1 MDDFGEDFTDDD
13 FLSNLTGV
21 FTSNPTPPSKSFNV
35 GNYENYIKNLT
46 GMGSPAGGT
55 TADGTSG
62 YSSMSSADIDK
73 LLSDPVF
80 STAGG
85 SLFDQGISALKGAL
99 PDLAKKLTG
108 AAGDKLKK
116 LLVNEKDGSLNIGA
130 LAAGGI
136 GGAALIPLLQKLFG
150 GEGSAAAPTN
160 SYVSPFAGTKAAPAA
175 APTFVQMPSQAQS
188 YQSMLGRGMAQGGEV
203 GMKSGGFVVPADVVS
218 HLGNG
223 STNAG
228 VAALK
233 KRYPNAHHIQGHGDG
248 MSDDIPATIDG
259 QEPAR
264 VADGE
269 VYIEGAD
276 NKGLKSL
283 MANVRKAR
291 TGTTKQAK
299 AINPARM
306 MKA

>member
-1 MDDFGEDFTDDD
+1 MDLDIYNYDNEDNPNVPAYNPTDVLNPVYYDENDFDPGP
-13 FLSNLTGV
+13 SGN
-21 FTSNPTPPSKSFNV
+21 TSNFGPSFLDN
-35 GNYENYIKNLT
+35 
-46 GMGSPAGGT
+46 
-55 TADGTSG
+55 
-62 YSSMSSADIDK
+62 
-73 LLSDPVF
+73 
-80 STAGG
+80 
-85 SLFDQGISALKGAL
+85 GIAALKGAL

-108 AAGDKLKK
+108 AAGDTLKK
-116 LLVNEKDGSLNIGA
+116 LILNEKGELNIGA

-136 GGAALIPLLQKLFG
+136 GGAALLPLLSKLFG
-150 GEGSAAAPTN
+150 GDQAATAPSN
-160 SYVSPFAGTKAAPAA
+160 AYVSPFANTKAAPAA

-188 YQSMLGRGMAQGGEV
+188 YQSMLGRGMAQGGVV
-203 GMKSGGFVVPADVVS
+203 GMNSGGFVVPADVVS

-259 QEPAR
+259 KEPAR

-276 NKGLKSL
+276 SKGLKSL

-299 AINPARM
+299 AIDSARM

>member
-1 MDDFGEDFTDDD
+1 MDFDFDDSGDFDPGPSGRTSS
-13 FLSNLTGV
+13 FGPQ
-21 FTSNPTPPSKSFNV
+21 FTSAPIPFDFYNYDNEDNPNIPGV
-35 GNYENYIKNLT
+35 
-46 GMGSPAGGT
+46 GT
-55 TADGTSG
+55 TADGTQEYTSL
-62 YSSMSSADIDK
+62 SKSELDN
-73 LLSDPVF
+73 LLSGIGTGDD
-80 STAGG
+80 
-85 SLFDQGISALKGAL
+85 SLFDKGLAALKGAL
-99 PDLAKKLTG
+99 PAT
-108 AAGDKLKK
+108 LKK
-116 LLVNEKDGSLNIGA
+116 LLINEKDGSLNIGA

-136 GGAALIPLLQKLFG
+136 GGAALVPLLSKLFG

-233 KRYPNAHHIQGHGDG
+233 KRYPNAHHIQGDGDG
-248 MSDDIPATIDG
+248 MSDDISATIDG

-283 MANVRKAR
+283 MASVRKAR

>member
-1 MDDFGEDFTDDD
+1 MDFDFDDSGDFDPGPSGRTSSFGPQFTMAPIPFDFYNYDNED
-13 FLSNLTGV
+13 NPNIPGV
-21 FTSNPTPPSKSFNV
+21 
-35 GNYENYIKNLT
+35 
-46 GMGSPAGGT
+46 GT
-55 TADGTSG
+55 TADGTDS
-62 YSSMSSADIDK
+62 YQTMSKADVTK
-73 LLSDPVF
+73 LLDSI
-80 STAGG
+80 GEG
-85 SLFDQGISALKGAL
+85 SNPSFLDKGITALKGAV
-99 PDLAKKLTG
+99 PDL
-108 AAGDKLKK
+108 LKK
-116 LLVNEKDGSLNIGA
+116 YLLDDKGDFTGLAKGVGA
-130 LAAGGI
+130 GI
-136 GGAALIPLLQKLFG
+136 GGAAILPLLQKLLG
-150 GEGSAAAPTN
+150 GSNDAEAPNN
-160 SYVSPFAGTKAAPAA
+160 SYVSPFAGTRAAPAA
-175 APTFVQMPSQAQS
+175 APNFVQMPSQAQS
-188 YQSMLGRGMAQGGEV
+188 YQSMLGKGMAQGGAV
-203 GMKSGGFVVPADVVS
+203 GMNTGGFVVPADVVS

-228 VAALK
+228 VSALK

-259 QEPAR
+259 KEPAR